1 MRLLLF
7 FFAALTAAA
16 AARAQTPPAQTP
28 TAPAAAALAP
38 APPQAGQTVC
48 GQPVP
53 APRTLPPA
61 GSGPVVY
68 QIVPCFEKQGGYSTV
83 EANTYLYYIEMK
95 SRISNSQTGR
105 WVPYDESVE
114 QVIREDFKRLWATN
128 FLDDLAIRVEDYRFT
143 NGVIGKLV
151 VYDMEERQ
159 RVKIVDYEGLKKVD
173 QSKIEEKLKEK
184 SITIRLDSFIDPG
197 LIKRVTTVV
206 RELYAAEGYQF
217 AEITPE
223 IKNVEGGTKL
233 VHVTFHV
240 TEGPKVKIEEIDFV
254 GNKAIA
260 DGKLSRKMKENKQK
274 GFFGFITGGGTY
286 KEDKFAEDAQLIT
299 DYYRDEGY
307 IMAQVGQPQMK
318 TLEDSKDGKTRWVQ
332 LQVPITEGKQYAV
345 GDFKFEGN
353 KVVNSEALRPL
364 FRVEGGEV
372 YSQKKVKKGLE
383 KAQELYGSGGYF
395 EFTAYPD
402 LQPRDEPKEGAPDG
416 ANGPPSPSGPPAPAA
431 TDGAAPPVTAKNGM
445 PLVDVT
451 MRVDEGK
458 QYFVNRITFTGNTT
472 TRDNVI
478 RRELRVV
485 EAGVFNTQALKD
497 SVKRLNQLGYFKPLE
512 GEAVDVQKTPN
523 ADNKVDI
530 GLKFEEQNRN
540 QLTFGAGVSQFDG
553 FFGQLSFQT
562 SNFLG
567 RGETFSATAQQG
579 NRAKNYQLAFT
590 EPFLFDRPMTAGV
603 DIFAR
608 EIRYEGQFTQ
618 ASLGGNMVFG
628 FQVMP
633 YARMFMNYSLEQV
646 EVKDLNPLYRD
657 PLVLD
662 GNPFLADS
670 LLIGEG
676 GKRIISKL
684 GPSFVYNTVDH
695 PIFPTSGT
703 RYTLSMDWA
712 GLGGNTNFV
721 NPRAEGIW
729 YKPIGAKRRTS
740 IGLRAQGEYIKPYGS
755 TIALPIFER
764 LFLGGEYSMR
774 GFDLR
779 SVGPRDPTTG
789 LVLGGN
795 KSLLF
800 NVEYLITIA
809 GPVRLVLFY
818 DAGQVRALGEN
829 LSWKMPITNITYPG
843 ALIPDPSDFYQIPGN
858 PYLPPFPPELTS
870 LGEMSA
876 FKTSTGAEI
885 RFFMPVLNVPFRL
898 IFAANPSR
906 GGVLDNNLQPEKKWK
921 FRFAVGS
928 TF

>member
-1 MRLLLF
+1 MRVLLLLL
-7 FFAALTAAA
+7 AALTAAA
-16 AARAQTPPAQTP
+16 RVHAQTPAPPA
-28 TAPAAAALAP
+28 TAPQAP
-38 APPQAGQTVC
+38 ATSGQTVC

-53 APRTLPPA
+53 PPRSLPPA
-61 GSGPVVY
+61 GGGPVVY
-68 QIVPCFEKQGGYSTV
+68 QVVPCFEKQGGYPVV
-83 EANTYLYYIEMK
+83 EANTYLYYIETK
-95 SRISNSQTGR
+95 SRLSNSQTGK

-114 QVIREDFKRLWATN
+114 QIIREDFKRLWATS
-128 FLDDLAIRVEDYRFT
+128 FLDDLAIRVEDYRFA
-143 NGVIGKLV
+143 NGVIGKMI
-151 VYDMEERQ
+151 VYDMEERE
-159 RVKIVDYEGLKKVD
+159 RVKIVDYEGLQKVD

-184 SITIRLDSFIDPG
+184 GITIRLDSFIDPG
-197 LIKRVTTVV
+197 KIRSVTGVV

-217 AEITPE
+217 VEIRPE
-223 IKNVEGGTKL
+223 TKPVEGGTKL
-233 VHVTFHV
+233 VHVTFHI
-240 TEGPKVKIEEIDFV
+240 TEGPKVRIQDVDFV
-254 GNKAIA
+254 GNQAVS
-260 DGKLSRKMKENKQK
+260 DGKLGRKMKENKEK

-318 TLEDSKDGKTRWVQ
+318 TLEDSKDGKTRWIQ
-332 LQVPITEGKQYAV
+332 LQVPITEGKKYQV
-345 GDFKFEGN
+345 GEFTFEGN

-364 FRVEGGEV
+364 FKLQQGET

-383 KAQELYGSGGYF
+383 KAQEVYGSGGYF

-402 LQPRDEPKEGAPDG
+402 LKPRDQPENGQDG
-416 ANGPPSPSGPPAPAA
+416 SAGPPAPSAPPAPAA
-431 TDGAAPPVTAKNGM
+431 PTAKKGKEEPPV
-445 PLVDVT
+445 VDVT

-458 QYFVNRITFTGNTT
+458 QYFINRIEFIGNTT
-472 TRDNVI
+472 TRQNVI
-478 RRELRVV
+478 RRELRIV

-497 SVKRLNQLGYFKPLE
+497 SVRRLNQLGYFKPLE

-530 GLKFEEQNRN
+530 KLKFEEQNRN

-567 RGETFSATAQQG
+567 RGETFTATAQQG

-590 EPFLFDRPMTAGV
+590 EPFLFDRPMTAGI
-603 DIFAR
+603 DLYAR

-618 ASLGGNMVFG
+618 SSVGGNLVFG
-628 FQVMP
+628 FQVAN
-633 YARMFMNYSLEQV
+633 YSRMFINYSLEQV
-646 EVKDLNPLYRD
+646 KVDELNPLYQD
-657 PLVLD
+657 PIVLA
-662 GNPFLADS
+662 GNPFLYDS
-670 LLIGEG
+670 LLIGQG
-676 GKRIISKL
+676 GRRTISKI
-684 GPSFVYNTVDH
+684 GPSFVFNTVDH
-695 PIFPTSGT
+695 PIFPTSGK
-703 RYTLSMDWA
+703 RYTLSMDVA
-712 GLGGNTNFV
+712 GIGGNTNFL
-721 NPRAEGIW
+721 NPRAEGVW
-729 YKPIGAKRRTS
+729 YFPIGARRRTS
-740 IGLRAQGEYIKPYGS
+740 LGFRAQAEYISPYGS
-755 TIALPIFER
+755 TTELPIFEK

-779 SVGPRDPTTG
+779 TVGPRDPVTG
-789 LVLGGN
+789 LVTGGN

-818 DAGQVRALGEN
+818 DVGQVRDRGESF
-829 LSWKMPITNITYPG
+829 SWKEPVSQTTLPG
-843 ALIPDPSDFYQIPGN
+843 ALIPNSGDIYVVPSPFLSGFDP
-858 PYLPPFPPELTS
+858 LTDVI
-870 LGEMSA
+870 GDRSA
-876 FKTSTGAEI
+876 FKSSTGAEI